1 MADPIDTKLKMISM
15 PVGVILRR
23 QPGVTRWAKWA
34 WKAVSVLPGAGP
46 AHWKEMRKEGEA
58 SEFHAAT
65 LDLELHRTDA
75 EAYRVSLSMTP
86 PSLFVVL
93 RPDEADGPYEMS
105 VHAITASAY
114 EAQDYLDSGEE
125 LVEPVPMPDGLIAW
139 VRDFT
144 DAHFKDEPFIKRKR
158 DKKRI
163 DLSEDGIGDVRIR
176 QVADIYRA
184 PGAAK
189 PKKDLL
195 H

>member
-58 SEFHAAT
+58 
-65 LDLELHRTDA
+65 
-75 EAYRVSLSMTP
+75 MTP